1 MRTPFPQTRLL
12 PLFLLVLLTLTSPSH
27 ASKWYE
33 VHFATIPHPE
43 PVQFFFDFSGQM
55 VIPKLVSPGAYYVF
69 PGMQPRYPGGGI
81 YQNVLDGRSGIWNF
95 ASGVMDWVLSDVTP
109 GRGDGFHVY
118 AGETVTF
125 DNKWDHPGDPHTG
138 WTSTITHD
146 STGTTRRNSWPIGDR
161 FWNQAVFA
169 IEVYGNAWDFGP
181 LEFRN
186 VVIGVSKGK
195 GGHEEMTYH
204 IVETVLDW
212 TGLDRMKGNWDIHRH
227 RLSAFGAVSRRLD
240 ERLCRLN
247 GFTSS
252 YNSSANIVTNMPSSP
267 QLFDPELPRLE
278 RYIRVRHL
286 VTHTKDITTG
296 VVCGTAGKI

>member
-27 ASKWYE
+27 AKKWYE

-81 YQNVLDGRSGIWNF
+81 YQNVLDGRSGTWYF
-95 ASGVMDWVLSDVTP
+95 ASGPCCFKELRW
-109 GRGDGFHVY
+109 GNGFNVY

-138 WTSTITHD
+138 WTTTITHD
-146 STGTTRRNSWPIGDR
+146 STGTKRRNSWPIGDR

-169 IEVYGNAWDFGP
+169 IEVSGKAWDFGP

-186 VVIGVSKGK
+186 VVITHTTETDPGTVSAQGERIGVGVDVWVGAEGWMGWMDGWMDR
-195 GGHEEMTYH
+195 GGDG
-204 IVETVLDW
+204 V
-212 TGLDRMKGNWDIHRH
+212 GLDRAGP
-227 RLSAFGAVSRRLD
+227 D
-240 ERLCRLN
+240 EGEL
-247 GFTSS
+247 GH
-252 YNSSANIVTNMPSSP
+252 PPP
-267 QLFDPELPRLE
+267 QV
-278 RYIRVRHL
+278 ISVRCGEEP
-286 VTHTKDITTG
+286 TG
-296 VVCGTAGKI
+296 

>member
-95 ASGVMDWVLSDVTP
+95 ASGVCCFKGLKW
-109 GRGDGFHVY
+109 GDGFHVY

-186 VVIGVSKGK
+186 VVIRSSGQDTSWCKPQTNTAIYAIENLQARATPRGVLCSF
-195 GGHEEMTYH
+195 
-204 IVETVLDW
+204 
-212 TGLDRMKGNWDIHRH
+212 DRLILQKSIPG
-227 RLSAFGAVSRRLD
+227 
-240 ERLCRLN
+240 
-247 GFTSS
+247 
-252 YNSSANIVTNMPSSP
+252 
-267 QLFDPELPRLE
+267 
-278 RYIRVRHL
+278 RYPP
-286 VTHTKDITTG
+286 KE
-296 VVCGTAGKI
+296 KE